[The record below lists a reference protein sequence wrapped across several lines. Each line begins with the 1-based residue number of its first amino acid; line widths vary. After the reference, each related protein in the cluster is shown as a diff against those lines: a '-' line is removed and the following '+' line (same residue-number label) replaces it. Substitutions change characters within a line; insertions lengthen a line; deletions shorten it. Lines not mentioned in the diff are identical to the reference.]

1 MSSSAYAST
10 VQSKTIK
17 SIADINASVN
27 QGDKYSLPAT
37 VTAVM
42 SDNTKQQIAAAWA
55 IDTGS
60 SKQDVYIFEGT
71 VSGYGK
77 KVKLTVTAQK
87 YIKSIADIKVSV
99 PQKYDYTL
107 PSTVTVMMNDG
118 SVRQATVTW
127 NSAKADTSKP
137 GTFKFQGTVQGYSS
151 KVILSLTVTQDQEQ
165 GNTGGNI
172 TNGGIAM
179 QKGDWIYYTNG
190 GDYNKLYKIKI
201 DGTGKTKLNDD
212 ASYNINVVGYW
223 IYFTNAS
230 DGQKLYKI
238 KTDGT
243 GKAKLSDDVSN
254 SINVVGNWI
263 YYINGGNDNKLYKIN
278 INGTGKTQLNNY
290 SSEVMNVSGDWI
302 YYLGWDHCIYKI
314 KIDGTGNAL
323 LVNGWYLNLIVMGDW
338 IYFIDGSDNN
348 VYKIKTNG
356 TGKIKIINDTCNTFN
371 VAGNWIYYG
380 NESNDH
386 HLYKVK
392 TDGTAR
398 TFLDSDWPKYINIAG
413 DWIYYT
419 NHWNWEKDHY
429 RMKTDGS
436 NKKIIN

>member
-1 MSSSAYAST
+1 MSSSVFAST
-10 VQSKTIK
+10 VQSKAIK
-17 SIADINASVN
+17 SIADINTSVK

-42 SDNTKQQIAAAWA
+42 SDNTKQQIAVAWT
-55 IDTGS
+55 IDTGN
-60 SKQDVYIFEGT
+60 SKQDIYIFEGT

-99 PQKYDYTL
+99 TQKYNYTL
-107 PSTVTVMMNDG
+107 PSTVTAVMNDG
-118 SVRQATVTW
+118 SVRQAAVTW
-127 NSAKADTSKP
+127 NPSKADTSKP

-151 KVILSLTVTQDQEQ
+151 KAILTLTVTQDQEM

-179 QKGDWIYYTNG
+179 QKGDWIYYMNG
-190 GDYNKLYKIKI
+190 GDYNKLYKINI
-201 DGTGKTKLNDD
+201 NGTGKTKLNND
-212 ASYNINVVGYW
+212 ASYNINVVGDW
-223 IYFTNAS
+223 IYFTNKS

-243 GKAKLSDDVSN
+243 GKAKLSNDEGN

-263 YYINGGNDNKLYKIN
+263 YYLSGTIGNYSINKIK
-278 INGTGKTQLNNY
+278 IDGTGKTQLNNY
-290 SSEVMNVSGDWI
+290 PSEVMNVSGDWI
-302 YYLGWDHCIYKI
+302 YYLGKNDNCIYKI

-323 LVNGWYLNLIVMGDW
+323 LLKGWYENLIVMGDW
-338 IYFIDGSDNN
+338 IYFKDRYDYN

-356 TGKIKIINDTCNTFN
+356 TGKIKIINDSCNTFN
-371 VAGNWIYYG
+371 VSGDWIYYA
-380 NESNDH
+380 NYSDE

-392 TDGTAR
+392 TDGTGR
-398 TFLDSDWPKYINIAG
+398 TFLDSDWCQNINIAG
-413 DWIYYT
+413 SWIYYASYWD
-419 NHWNWEKDHY
+419 WNTYY

-436 NKKIIN
+436 NKQIIN